1 MLLKNISTR
10 LHWID
15 DVSIAPGETK
25 EVPDVYDGAF
35 NASEL
40 VKAEIAKS
48 EQPENLEVSRR
59 GRNKKESD
67 E

>member
-1 MLLKNISTR
+1 MLLKNISAR

-35 NASEL
+35 NANDL
-40 VKAEIAKS
+40 VKVEIAKS
-48 EQPENLEVSRR
+48 EQPEKPEVSRR

>member
-1 MLLKNISTR
+1 MKLKNISAR
-10 LHWID
+10 LHWIGEE
-15 DVSIAPGETK
+15 SIAPGETK

-35 NASEL
+35 NANDL
-40 VKAEIAKS
+40 VKVEIAKS
-48 EQPENLEVSRR
+48 EQPEKPEVSRR

>member
-25 EVPDVYDGAF
+25 EVPDAYDGAF
-35 NASEL
+35 NASDL
-40 VKAEIAKS
+40 VKAENAT
-48 EQPENLEVSRR
+48 PEKTETTRR
-59 GRNKKESD
+59 WRNKKESD